1 MSVVLRIFYRVMS
14 DLLSESEWGGWL
26 IIWIPIVDRM
36 LQCLYVYAPN
46 LLCFFFLFKIWKFI
60 SFICMT
66 IVLCERNVTE
76 TYVIWIVCIINS
88 SKETYAESG
97 IGSSRSFPEG
107 AAASED
113 APKVTRSI
121 MIVRPP
127 QVDVKDS
134 PPVSPAGSTPPVSP
148 FAGKL
153 SWNDVSNLESCSG
166 FYPFGNWMAS
176 KGQRLSKEVGGI
188 LVI

>member
-1 MSVVLRIFYRVMS
+1 MSVVLRIFYRVIS

-66 IVLCERNVTE
+66 IVLC
-76 TYVIWIVCIINS
+76 VIWIVCIINS

-153 SWNDVSNLESCSG
+153 SWNDVSNLESIMFWFLPIWKLDG
-166 FYPFGNWMAS
+166 L
-176 KGQRLSKEVGGI
+176 QRPKTK
-188 LVI
+188 